1 VVDISI
7 LDNVVNADM
16 MAMTVSVFVAIAGYA
31 SVAVGATE
39 RQVPEPTMRVS
50 FSKHGSDWSQG
61 KCSSRQLQS
70 PVNLNELY
78 KPVVGEFLFFYNN
91 ITSQSVTVKNDG
103 RTLSVNTLGQG
114 FGGVSL
120 PGGKYPWYSLKRID
134 FKAQSEHTFRGQHA
148 PLEIQLVHQSID
160 DATPESELVTVSIL
174 IECDH
179 EPKAEPIWPGFLQ
192 RHQQGRAHRWPAAEL
207 DGATLAQS
215 SDGSGLGLGGT
226 VSADGTYTPPSEKEA
241 NFNPTLQKF
250 VQNQPPVF
258 TDEVNVP
265 VSPTD
270 PLRLGPLLAGG
281 SFFMYSGSQTL
292 PPCEERVIW
301 LIRRERI
308 KASDSQVRAL
318 FNRIYKTSKGLGN
331 YRTIMPLNQR
341 LVQVWSATEQEPRES
356 PSKEVARNAIK
367 IAAAAHKYAAGIDN
381 RWKNAP
387 KAYKRSPSK
396 AGAPPAANVPPSLD
410 EKWASEQMAK
420 EVKEAITDA
429 VEENVQHILPA
440 AVSLSKSFLRQELL
454 RAAGF
459 PNGLSW
465 RDVKE
470 GGGNASPKNP
480 VISPSPS
487 PGPASPS
494 PAPREGQQDPPLV
507 PPQAPAQAQ
516 Q

>member
-1 VVDISI
+1 
-7 LDNVVNADM
+7 
-16 MAMTVSVFVAIAGYA
+16 
-31 SVAVGATE
+31 
-39 RQVPEPTMRVS
+39 
-50 FSKHGSDWSQG
+50 
-61 KCSSRQLQS
+61 
-70 PVNLNELY
+70 
-78 KPVVGEFLFFYNN
+78 
-91 ITSQSVTVKNDG
+91 
-103 RTLSVNTLGQG
+103 
-114 FGGVSL
+114 
-120 PGGKYPWYSLKRID
+120 
-134 FKAQSEHTFRGQHA
+134 
-148 PLEIQLVHQSID
+148 
-160 DATPESELVTVSIL
+160 
-174 IECDH
+174 
-179 EPKAEPIWPGFLQ
+179 
-192 RHQQGRAHRWPAAEL
+192 
-207 DGATLAQS
+207 
-215 SDGSGLGLGGT
+215 
-226 VSADGTYTPPSEKEA
+226 
-241 NFNPTLQKF
+241 
-250 VQNQPPVF
+250 
-258 TDEVNVP
+258 
-265 VSPTD
+265 
-270 PLRLGPLLAGG
+270 
-281 SFFMYSGSQTL
+281 MYSGSQTL